1 MGRIYFL
8 NNKDLTGFFIDV
20 KQSSKLSWSKIAKL
34 LETTR
39 SMLDNYR
46 KGKIL
51 LSEERFQQLLN
62 LLDNQL
68 REKYLRVVSKK
79 DNNWGQVIGGNIAYE
94 NNKKY
99 FDIGRKTAHRNCGV
113 KYDFDINMPLSK
125 DLCEFLGAIIGDGC
139 TNKYG
144 HSYQTIIAGDKLLD
158 KDYYNNILLP
168 ICLKLFKINPKI
180 ITRQSGIYMLLYSKR
195 LFELLTIRFKIPAGV
210 KCYCVQIPSEIFDA
224 SETMLMSVLR
234 GMFDTDGGVGLDKRK
249 TYKKPYIR
257 LNYTSASFRLI
268 EQVHVALNRYNIPHS
283 IHEKNDCKAKQ
294 IQINGETNVRSFVNL
309 IGFSNQRHI
318 KKIAHLVS

>member
-180 ITRQSGIYMLLYSKR
+180 ITRQS
-195 LFELLTIRFKIPAGV
+195 
-210 KCYCVQIPSEIFDA
+210 
-224 SETMLMSVLR
+224 
-234 GMFDTDGGVGLDKRK
+234 
-249 TYKKPYIR
+249 YKKPYIR